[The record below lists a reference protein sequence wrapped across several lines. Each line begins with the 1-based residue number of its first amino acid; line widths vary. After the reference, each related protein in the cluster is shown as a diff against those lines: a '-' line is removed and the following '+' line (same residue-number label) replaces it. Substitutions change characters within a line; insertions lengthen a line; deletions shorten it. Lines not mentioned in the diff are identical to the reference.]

1 LLIEKIAHFRIGN
14 QLISIWAKGYVMRSD
29 YLVLKSLV
37 KVFGT
42 GEGAFTAVDNV
53 NIEVQEGELVTL
65 LGPSGCGKTT
75 TLRMIS
81 GFELPTSGQIRID
94 GEDVS
99 TTPPN
104 QRPTTMVFQNYAL
117 FPHLTVFENIAYGLK
132 VRRHSAQNV
141 REQAEKIMQLVG
153 LEGLAERSP
162 AQLSGGQQQ
171 RVSLARSLVMEP
183 KVLLLDEPLSNLD
196 AKLRVS
202 TRLEI
207 RKLQQRVGITS
218 VYVTHDQEEAM
229 TLSDRVVIMHQGKI
243 MQIGSPQTIYAKPA
257 NRFVADFIGKA
268 NFLEGRVGNMA
279 STNEIELDILGKR
292 FQVFVQESSF
302 SKGQRVLLVVRPE
315 SVKLEPK
322 KADSLTGRV
331 EEAVYLGSQMVYEV
345 EVAKNIIT
353 VEIAN
358 PQEHMVFKTGEEVT
372 LSFQEKSLHILPY
385 EEA

>member
-1 LLIEKIAHFRIGN
+1 
-14 QLISIWAKGYVMRSD
+14 
-29 YLVLKSLV
+29 
-37 KVFGT
+37 
-42 GEGAFTAVDNV
+42 
-53 NIEVQEGELVTL
+53 
-65 LGPSGCGKTT
+65 
-75 TLRMIS
+75 MIS
-81 GFELPTSGQIRID
+81 GFELPTSGEIRID

-132 VRRHSAQNV
+132 IRRESAENI
-141 REQAEKIMQLVG
+141 RKQAEKIMLLVG
-153 LEGLAERSP
+153 LEGLAQRSP

-243 MQIGSPQTIYAKPA
+243 MQIGSPQAIYAKPA
-257 NRFVADFIGKA
+257 
-268 NFLEGRVGNMA
+268 GRWTRSRREPAEPLCTDSLLRNLLRI
-279 STNEIELDILGKR
+279 SKSLDLYQIVNSMISEQIL
-292 FQVFVQESSF
+292 
-302 SKGQRVLLVVRPE
+302 RVL
-315 SVKLEPK
+315 
-322 KADSLTGRV
+322 GR
-331 EEAVYLGSQMVYEV
+331 AVSS
-345 EVAKNIIT
+345 I
-353 VEIAN
+353 
-358 PQEHMVFKTGEEVT
+358 
-372 LSFQEKSLHILPY
+372 
-385 EEA
+385 

>member
-345 EVAKNIIT
+345 EVPILRSIWFLKPAKR
-353 VEIAN
+353 
-358 PQEHMVFKTGEEVT
+358 
-372 LSFQEKSLHILPY
+372 SL
-385 EEA
+385 

>member
-1 LLIEKIAHFRIGN
+1 
-14 QLISIWAKGYVMRSD
+14 MRQD
-29 YLVLKSLV
+29 YLVLKRLV
-37 KVFGT
+37 KLFGT
-42 GEGAFTAVDNV
+42 REDTVRAVDNV
-53 NIEVQEGELVTL
+53 NIEVKEGELVTL

-81 GFELPTSGQIRID
+81 GFELPTSGQVLID

-117 FPHLTVFENIAYGLK
+117 FPHLTVFENISYGLK
-132 VRRHSAQNV
+132 IRRISTQDIRNQT
-141 REQAEKIMQLVG
+141 EQIMALVG
-153 LEGLAERSP
+153 LEGFGERSP

-229 TLSDRVVIMHQGKI
+229 TLSDRVVIMHEGKI
-243 MQIGSPQTIYAKPA
+243 MQIGSPQEIYAKPV

-268 NFLEGRVGNMA
+268 NFLEGRIESMV
-279 STNEIELDILGKR
+279 SDNEIDLNIMGKK
-292 FQVFVQESSF
+292 FQVFGQQGAF
-302 SKGQRVLLVVRPE
+302 SEGQRVLLVVRPE
-315 SVKLEPK
+315 SVKLAPK
-322 KADSLTGRV
+322 KPDTLTGTVR
-331 EEAVYLGSQMVYEV
+331 ETVYLGSQMIYEV
-345 EVAKNIIT
+345 EVAKDILT
-353 VEIAN
+353 VEVAD
-358 PQEHMVFKTGEEVT
+358 PQEHMVFESGEEVT
-372 LSFQEKSLHILPY
+372 ITFQEKSLHILPH
-385 EEA
+385 ETAE

>member
-1 LLIEKIAHFRIGN
+1 
-14 QLISIWAKGYVMRSD
+14 MRQD
-29 YLVLKSLV
+29 YLVLKSLF
-37 KVFGT
+37 KVFGS
-42 GEGAFTAVDNV
+42 GEDAVTAVDDVNV
-53 NIEVQEGELVTL
+53 QVKEGELVTL

-75 TLRMIS
+75 TLRMIA
-81 GFELPTSGQIRID
+81 GFELPTSGEVLID

-104 QRPTTMVFQNYAL
+104 RRPTTMVFQNYAL

-132 VRRHSAQNV
+132 IRRDSSQDI
-141 REQAEKIMQLVG
+141 RKKAEEVMGLVG
-153 LEGLAERSP
+153 LRGLGTRSP

-218 VYVTHDQEEAM
+218 VYVTHDQEEAL

-243 MQIGSPQTIYAKPA
+243 MQIGTPQEIYARPV

-268 NFLEGRVGNMA
+268 NFLEGRVGRIT
-279 STNEIELDILGKR
+279 SQIQIELDIMGKK
-292 FQVFVQESSF
+292 FQVSVQKDSF
-302 SKGQRVLLVVRPE
+302 SEGERVLLVVRPE
-315 SVKLEPK
+315 SVTLEPK
-322 KADSLTGRV
+322 KPDTLIGTVR
-331 EEAVYLGSQMVYEV
+331 EAVYLGSEMVYEI
-345 EVAKNIIT
+345 EVSKSLLT
-353 VEIAN
+353 VQIAN
-358 PQEHMVFKTGEEVT
+358 PQEHVAFEEGDEVT
-372 LSFQEKSLHILPY
+372 ITFQEKNLHILPY
-385 EEA
+385 EEAQ

>member
-1 LLIEKIAHFRIGN
+1 
-14 QLISIWAKGYVMRSD
+14 MRQD
-29 YLVLKSLV
+29 YLVLKGLA

-42 GEGAFTAVDNV
+42 GKDAVTAVDNV
-53 NIEVQEGELVTL
+53 NVEVKEGELVTL

-75 TLRMIS
+75 TLRMIA
-81 GFELPTSGQIRID
+81 GFELPTSGEILID

-104 QRPTTMVFQNYAL
+104 RRPTTMVFQNYAL

-132 VRRHSAQNV
+132 IRRDSGQNI
-141 REQAEKIMQLVG
+141 RKKTGEIMRLVG
-153 LEGLAERSP
+153 LKGLGERSP

-243 MQIGSPQTIYAKPA
+243 MQIGTPQEIYAQPVD
-257 NRFVADFIGKA
+257 RFVADFIGKA
-268 NFLEGRVGNMA
+268 NFLEGRVGSMA
-279 STNEIELDILGKR
+279 SRDEIELDIMGKK
-292 FQVFVQESSF
+292 FQVSGQKGSF
-302 SKGQRVLLVVRPE
+302 SEGERVLLVLRPE
-315 SVKLEPK
+315 SVTLEPK
-322 KADSLTGRV
+322 KPNTLTGRV
-331 EEAVYLGSQMVYEV
+331 REAVYLGSQMVYEI
-345 EVAKNIIT
+345 EVAKSVLT
-353 VEIAN
+353 VEITN
-358 PQEHMVFKTGEEVT
+358 PQEHMVFEEGDEVT
-372 LSFQEKSLHILPY
+372 ITFQEKSLHILPY
-385 EEA
+385 EEAQ

>member
-1 LLIEKIAHFRIGN
+1 L
-14 QLISIWAKGYVMRSD
+14 SIKGDDQVKGFDMRPD

-37 KVFGT
+37 KIFGS
-42 GEGAFTAVDNV
+42 GEKAFKAVDNV
-53 NIEVQEGELVTL
+53 DIEVQEGELVTL

-81 GFELPTSGQIRID
+81 GFELPTSGEIRID

-117 FPHLTVFENIAYGLK
+117 FPHLTVSENIAYGLK
-132 VRRHSAQNV
+132 IRRESAENIRAQT
-141 REQAEKIMQLVG
+141 EKIMQLVG

-243 MQIGSPQTIYAKPA
+243 MQIGSPQEIYARPA

-268 NFLEGRVGNMA
+268 NFLEGNVGSLGSNH
-279 STNEIELDILGKR
+279 ELVLDIVGKK
-292 FQVFVQESSF
+292 FEVAVEPGSF
-302 SKGQRVLLVVRPE
+302 SEGQSVLLVVRPE
-315 SVKLEPK
+315 SINLEPK
-322 KADSLTGRV
+322 RPDTLTGTV
-331 EEAVYLGSQMVYEV
+331 HEAVYLGSQMVYEV
-345 EVAKNIIT
+345 EVAETIIT

-358 PQEHMVFKTGEEVT
+358 PQEHMVFKAGEEVT
-372 LSFQEKSLHILPY
+372 ISFLEKSLHILPY
-385 EEA
+385 EDSH

>member
-1 LLIEKIAHFRIGN
+1 
-14 QLISIWAKGYVMRSD
+14 MRPD

-42 GEGAFTAVDNV
+42 GENAFTAVDNV
-53 NIEVQEGELVTL
+53 NVEVMEGELITL

-75 TLRMIS
+75 TLRMIA
-81 GFELPTSGQIRID
+81 GFEIPSSGKILID
-94 GEDVS
+94 GEEVS

-104 QRPTTMVFQNYAL
+104 RRPTTMVFQNYAL
-117 FPHLTVFENIAYGLK
+117 FPHLTVYENIAFGLK
-132 VRRHSAQNV
+132 IRRDSTRNI
-141 REQAEKIMQLVG
+141 RRKTEEIMGLVG
-153 LEGLAERSP
+153 LEGFEERSP

-207 RKLQQRVGITS
+207 RKIQQRVGITS

-229 TLSDRVVIMHQGKI
+229 TLSDQVVIMHQGKI
-243 MQIGSPQTIYAKPA
+243 MQIGKPQEIYARPV

-268 NFLEGRVGNMA
+268 NFLEGHVIGQA
-279 STNEIELDILGKR
+279 SDNGLEIDIMGSK
-292 FQVFVQESSF
+292 FAVKVKKNTF
-302 SKGQRVLLVVRPE
+302 SEGERILLVLRPE
-315 SVKLEPK
+315 SVKLELKMP
-322 KADSLTGRV
+322 DTLIGTVR
-331 EEAVYLGSQMVYEV
+331 EAVYLGSRMVYAV
-345 EVAKNIIT
+345 EVSKNILT

-358 PQEHMVFKTGEEVT
+358 PQKHTVFKAGEEVT
-372 LSFQEKSLHILPY
+372 VSFQDESLHILPY
-385 EEA
+385 EEVQ